1 MNILLL
7 DRYITLFFNGSQSL
21 YVDGLAWYVTQ
32 TSTWLP
38 LILVLLYM
46 VIKNNDLSGV
56 FRVVIG
62 IALCILLAD
71 QVASSIF
78 KPLVARWR
86 PTNDPNIMY
95 MVDVVRGYRGGS
107 YGFFSSHAA
116 NTMAVATFLALL
128 VRNKQFTFWVYSWSF
143 FNCWSRIYLGVH
155 YFGDLLVGCLW
166 GGFVGWMVY
175 RFIIRKYEAKLQ
187 QQNYLCQEVATNL
200 SVEPSLSGYS
210 SRSVHCFIAA
220 LWLTYFYIIF
230 RALFFQG

>member
-21 YVDGLAWYVTQ
+21 YIDGLAWYVTQ

-38 LILVLLYM
+38 LILVFLYI

-56 FRVVIG
+56 FRVVAG

-71 QVASSIF
+71 QVASSVF

-86 PTNDPNIMY
+86 PTNDPIIMY

-116 NTMAVATFLALL
+116 NTMAVATFLAFL
-128 VRNKQFTFWVYSWSF
+128 VRNRQFSIWVYSWSL

-166 GGFVGWMVY
+166 GGLVGWSMYRLIVY
-175 RFIIRKYEAKLQ
+175 KYNVKMLQ
-187 QQNYLCQEVATNL
+187 QNQLCENGIAKVN
-200 SVEPSLSGYS
+200 VVPSQSGYS
-210 SRSVHCFIAA
+210 ISSIHCFIVA

-230 RALFFQG
+230 RALFFKG